1 MAPLLILR
9 VYIMALSNYTDL
21 RQKIIDQSH
30 RDDLDLQLD
39 DFIKLAETEMLANP
53 EEALK
58 MNEAEV
64 ITTLVTS
71 TTSRLIALP
80 ADFQQARD
88 FQITISEDIHDL
100 KYRTPDQLK
109 VRGGVGT
116 PCSFTIN
123 ANQIEFDVLSDVE
136 YDVTAKYFAE
146 FTPLNSTNTTNIVLT
161 KYPNI
166 YLYGCM
172 AQVGSFTV
180 QEQIEAFYYQKFFA
194 AIKAANQSEKDIRF
208 GPQLQMTSAWAP

>member
-1 MAPLLILR
+1 
-9 VYIMALSNYTDL
+9 MALSNYTDL
-21 RQKIIDQSH
+21 KQKIIDQSH
-30 RDDLDLQLD
+30 RDDLDLQID

-53 EEALK
+53 EESLK

-64 ITTLVTS
+64 ITTLTTS
-71 TTSRLIALP
+71 TSSRLISLP
-80 ADFQQARD
+80 AGFQKARD
-88 FQITISEDIHDL
+88 FQITINDDVHDL
-100 KYRTPDQLK
+100 EFRTPDQLN
-109 VRGGVGT
+109 VRSGTGT
-116 PCSFTIN
+116 PCFFTIN

-136 YDVTAKYFAE
+136 YNVTAKYFAE
-146 FTPLNSTNTTNIVLT
+146 FAPLDSTNTTNIVLT

-172 AQVGSFTV
+172 AQVGSYTV

-208 GPQLQMTSAWAP
+208 GPQLQITSAWAP